1 MQLARFHRLQASY
14 YRLESTCCT
23 KCQAKHFPPRKR
35 CNQCGATELKTVRL
49 ARRGRVAAVTSIHQP
64 ACGFP
69 KGSQMMAA
77 IVDLDDG
84 VRLIAQLTD
93 VEPEETSVGMAVEMV
108 VRRLRTDN
116 GDGPILYA
124 YKFRPVLK
132 RT

>member
-1 MQLARFHRLQASY
+1 MQLARFHRLKPCY
-14 YRLESTCCT
+14 YRLEGTRCA
-23 KCQAKHFPPRKR
+23 KCQTKHFPPRKR
-35 CNQCGATELKTVRL
+35 CHHCGSTDLKSVRL
-49 ARRGRVAAVTSIHQP
+49 ARRGRVAAVTCIHQP
-64 ACGFP
+64 SCGFP
-69 KGSQMMAA
+69 KGSQLMAA

-93 VEPEETSVGMAVEMV
+93 VEPEETSVGMAVEMI

-132 RT
+132 RA

>member
-1 MQLARFHRLQASY
+1 MQLARFHRLKPCY
-14 YRLESTCCT
+14 YRLEGTRCA
-23 KCQAKHFPPRKR
+23 KCQTTHFPPRQR
-35 CNQCGATELKTVRL
+35 CNQCGATELQSVRL
-49 ARRGRVAAVTSIHQP
+49 SRRGRVAAVTSIHQP
-64 ACGFP
+64 SSGFP
-69 KGSQMMAA
+69 KGSQLMAA
-77 IVDLDDG
+77 IVDLEDG

>member
-1 MQLARFHRLQASY
+1 MAL
-14 YRLESTCCT
+14 
-23 KCQAKHFPPRKR
+23 
-35 CNQCGATELKTVRL
+35 
-49 ARRGRVAAVTSIHQP
+49 TSIHQP

-77 IVDLDDG
+77 IIDLDDG
-84 VRLIAQLTD
+84 VRLTAQLTD
-93 VEPEETSVGMAVEMV
+93 AEPEEMSVGMPVEMV